1 MKNLLIPLIF
11 FFACLGFLDA
21 SYLTWEHYSNT
32 LPPCSDHWWVDCGK
46 VLTSSYSVLWGVPLA
61 VLGIAQYLTVAG
73 LSAALVSGLLAPGL
87 RQKISW
93 WLLAQATAGLVFSLY
108 FVFLQLVVLQ
118 AICLYCMASA
128 VISFSIFFFVWNF
141 VTDKYQF
148 FLWILALKYQVIKR
162 FLFLIDPEIIHEQ
175 MVQFGERLGAF
186 TVVQRLTSTVFNPAY
201 PTLSQKIAGI
211 SFATPIGL
219 SAGFDYESKL
229 TQILYS
235 LGFGFQTIG
244 TISHLPWGGNPKP
257 RLGRLPQSKALL
269 VNKGFKNPGA
279 KSVVEKLKPL
289 SFHNAVGVSIGQTN
303 HGQFQTL
310 PEVIQD
316 IMAAFRQF
324 EKGKLQHRY
333 YELNISCPNLQT
345 KLNFYKPKNLALLLQ
360 AVDKLK
366 LTRPVFVKMPISE
379 SDETV
384 LALLQVITKHS
395 PVGVIIGNLQ
405 KNRLDPAVVPS
416 EREGLGKGNLSG
428 KPTFARSNH
437 LIALAY
443 REFHPRLIII
453 GCGGVFSAEDAYQKI
468 QLGASL
474 IQLITGMIFQGPQVI
489 AQINQGLAEQVSR
502 DGYRSLSQA
511 IGTQNKAYFKSL
523 KSTKR

>member
-1 MKNLLIPLIF
+1 MKKYLVLFVFL
-11 FFACLGFLDA
+11 FACLGFLDA
-21 SYLTWEHYSNT
+21 SYLTWEHYSGT

-46 VLTSSYSVLWGVPLA
+46 VLTSSYSVMWGIPLA
-61 VLGIAQYLTVAG
+61 LLGVAQYLTVAG
-73 LSAALVSGLLAPGL
+73 LSAALASGMLKPALH
-87 RQKISW
+87 QKLSW
-93 WLLAQATAGLVFSLY
+93 WLLAQATAGLLFSLY

-128 VISFSIFFFVWNF
+128 LISFSIFFFVWSL
-141 VTDKYQF
+141 VPDKYAF
-148 FLWILALKYQVIKR
+148 FLWILATAYQVLKR
-162 FLFLIDPEIIHEQ
+162 FLFLIDPEVIHEQ
-175 MVQFGERLGAF
+175 MVKFGELLGGF
-186 TVVQRLTSTVFNPAY
+186 KWVQQLTSRVFKLPY
-201 PTLSQKIAGI
+201 QSLSQEIAGI

-219 SAGFDYESKL
+219 SAGFDYEARL
-229 TQILYS
+229 TQILHS
-235 LGFGFQTIG
+235 LGFGFQTVG
-244 TISHLPWGGNPKP
+244 TISNLYWGGNPKP

-279 KSVVEKLKPL
+279 KAVIQKLKPL
-289 SFHNAVGVSIGQTN
+289 TFQNPVGVSIGQTN
-303 HGQFQTL
+303 NGMFKTL
-310 PEVIQD
+310 TEVVLD

-324 EKGKLQHRY
+324 EKAKLPHAY

-345 KLNFYKPKNLALLLQ
+345 KLNFYNPKNLELLLQ

-366 LTRPVFVKMPISE
+366 LSKPVFVKMPISE
-379 SDETV
+379 TDETV

-405 KNRLDPAVVPS
+405 KNRHDPAVVPS

-428 KPTFARSNH
+428 KPTFERSNH

-443 REFHPRLIII
+443 KQFHPRLIII
-453 GCGGVFSAEDAYQKI
+453 GCGGVFSAADAYQKI

-489 AQINQGLAEQVSR
+489 AEINLGLAELVQR
-502 DGYRSLSQA
+502 DGYQNLSQV
-511 IGTQNKAYFKSL
+511 IGTQNKAYFKRRP
-523 KSTKR
+523 STKR